1 MNINIEN
8 FTDEQ
13 LAKLKKDAS
22 ETLNWDMTDFQWER
36 AISRFRL
43 IETRHDLGLDAV
55 LGFLVMKHLESEK
68 K

>member
-13 LAKLKKDAS
+13 LAKLKKDAG

-36 AISRFRL
+36 AISRLRL
-43 IETRHDLGLDAV
+43 IETRHDLGLAAV
-55 LGFLVMKHLESEK
+55 LGDLVMKHLESEK

>member
-13 LAKLKKDAS
+13 LANLKKDAG
-22 ETLNWDMTDFQWER
+22 ETLNWDMTDFQWQR
-36 AISRFRL
+36 AISRLRL

-55 LGFLVMKHLESEK
+55 LGMLIIKHLELEK